1 MGNHTIFCKNTC
13 NLLIIKKRD
22 DYLNSEGTWHL
33 KTTERKKKEKKL
45 SKMCNR
51 NVFLGCKIKKKIC

>member
-1 MGNHTIFCKNTC
+1 MGNHTIFCKNAC

-33 KTTERKKKEKKL
+33 KRTERKQKEKSYPKCAIE
-45 SKMCNR
+45 MF
-51 NVFLGCKIKKKIC
+51 FLVLR